1 MLEVS
6 KRFKERSFENLKT
19 DLIAKVSIVGG
30 DEITHENGFLSFKI
44 LEEAGIA
51 STSMA
56 VATLTLKGFVELID
70 KSFYLSYGYKFDGE
84 EDYLTF
90 GPYKVVEQSYDEK
103 TKKSTFIAYDLMY
116 EFCKEYK
123 MELTIFP
130 TRADE
135 YLRAISDAIGVPHDI
150 STIPYL
156 IKQDY
161 FNGTGYEVR
170 RAVENL
176 AELSNQIA
184 FFRYGKLTNKSFEEV
199 DVTLTK
205 SNLTGF
211 TILPQFGPVD
221 SLVLSR
227 TPQEDNVYPAGIN
240 PETVKHEVKISNNL
254 IVDLERENVVDTLFT
269 KYKNLTLQP
278 FSLSTIGLGFLEL
291 GDIVKASIDDKNY
304 DLTILGKELVIT
316 NGIKETLFCEEV
328 FKSSTKY
335 QYASDSRR
343 NQITTELLVDKQK
356 GEIKSLIKE
365 VGDRTDKE
373 TSLTQDVD
381 SINAKVQSI
390 SVGTNLILNLN
401 ATLDMVNNTY
411 PYYIFNQNGLQT
423 VFQTIQQTR
432 HIGSPIFRVVA
443 DKNSVSGYSKQ
454 YEFKGKA
461 LATEYAYIVPDTIYS
476 YRCKRTKGNIPM
488 DVYVVEYDGDKK
500 QIKRTKF
507 TLDGQNMIES
517 FSFTPAQM
525 TMWARL
531 EFYNNIEEPFN
542 IAEEMFVRG
551 EPVKWSEDANEV
563 KFYSKS
569 LFEQL
574 SNKMVL
580 SVDSDGKM
588 VVTEL
593 GVDPNTGSY
602 FVVKADQIRL
612 EGVITADGNLK
623 IFEDG
628 SIEVNKGV
636 FRGEINTDE
645 NVKIGTFLNM
655 PLPEANDILE
665 MIQNNKKGLGG
676 VSWGKSDRE
685 NENDIYGVGASIT
698 AVKGIK
704 DISHFGTQLMVRAK
718 DAINLTS
725 KMVKLNAEEE
735 IIIGNSGAVWQ
746 GEEVIDYKGGSLS
759 IRDNHTT
766 LESSKELEL
775 IGGKSL
781 NLRVDKGIHPNNI
794 TQFKITANGYD
805 DADNM
810 RIGNSRGTQLLISD
824 EGIGTVALHTP
835 RVGLW
840 LSPSN
845 DINTISLQSKQTNTG
860 FFMDSKGSLL
870 PSGNVLL
877 GWDTHRWQS
886 LYLLNQPNVSSDK
899 RYKYNIHDIDPLLLD
914 SFEELKEK
922 GFVTK
927 HDDKFSY
934 GYIAQDVE
942 RCLFKYV
949 TKVWGFKAAS
959 EWMPKFKLLQQSESY
974 KSLLYAEVQVIMMA
988 VERRHRERLELEVE
1002 QLRREHETLV
1012 EILKEKGV
1020 I

>member
-6 KRFKERSFENLKT
+6 ERFKERSFENLKT

-90 GPYKVVEQSYDEK
+90 GPFKVVEQSYDEK

-123 MELTIFP
+123 MDFKEFP
-130 TRADE
+130 MKADK
-135 YLRAISDAIGVPHDI
+135 YLEEISHVIGVENEI
-150 STIPYL
+150 TTIPYV

-170 RAVENL
+170 RVIENVV
-176 AELSNQIA
+176 ELSNQIA

-227 TPQEDNVYPAGIN
+227 TPQEDNVYPAGVN

-254 IVDLERENVVDTLFT
+254 IVDLERENVIDTLFPR
-269 KYKNLTLQP
+269 YEDLTLQP

-291 GDIVKASIDDKNY
+291 GDIVKTSIDDKIY
-304 DLTILGKELVIT
+304 DLTILGKELVIA

-328 FKSSTKY
+328 SKSSTKY

-365 VGDRTDKE
+365 VGDRTDKD
-373 TSLTQDVD
+373 TSITQDVD

-401 ATLDMVNNTY
+401 AMLDMVNNTY

-432 HIGSPIFRVVA
+432 HMGSPIFRVVQ
-443 DKNSVSGYSKQ
+443 DRNSVSGYSKH

-476 YRCKRTKGNIPM
+476 YRCKRTKGSTPM

-563 KFYSKS
+563 RFYSKS

-574 SNKMVL
+574 AHKIV
-580 SVDSDGKM
+580 
-588 VVTEL
+588 L
-593 GVDPNTGSY
+593 GVDVDGNIVQMELSSDPKEGSK
-602 FVVKADQIRL
+602 VLIKADQIKL
-612 EGVITADGNLK
+612 EGYTSINGGFEVLPDGRVKMVDAEVSGTIYMNRGSVGNLTLENGELTV
-623 IFEDG
+623 ED
-628 SIEVNKGV
+628 SYYTKK
-636 FRGEINTDE
+636 FTQSD
-645 NVKIGTFLNM
+645 IGRVQS
-655 PLPEANDILE
+655 ILE
-665 MIQNNKKGLGG
+665 GTVIPSSQDFTYYDVNRDGVISIIDMVFIHRAVNGLEDNPILVKTTLNVGTSNSQIHSSIIVG
-676 VSWGKSDRE
+676 DKYGKEKTSSRISSGMMKSDNGIFSKVYIE
-685 NENDIYGVGASIT
+685 NMNRDFYMLYLEEPTNGDTGY
-698 AVKGIK
+698 
-704 DISHFGTQLMVRAK
+704 MNVRARK
-718 DAINLTS
+718 
-725 KMVKLNAEEE
+725 
-735 IIIGNSGAVWQ
+735 Q
-746 GEEVIDYKGGSLS
+746 GV
-759 IRDNHTT
+759 
-766 LESSKELEL
+766 
-775 IGGKSL
+775 
-781 NLRVDKGIHPNNI
+781 
-794 TQFKITANGYD
+794 
-805 DADNM
+805 
-810 RIGNSRGTQLLISD
+810 
-824 EGIGTVALHTP
+824 
-835 RVGLW
+835 
-840 LSPSN
+840 
-845 DINTISLQSKQTNTG
+845 
-860 FFMDSKGSLL
+860 
-870 PSGNVLL
+870 
-877 GWDTHRWQS
+877 
-886 LYLLNQPNVSSDK
+886 
-899 RYKYNIHDIDPLLLD
+899 
-914 SFEELKEK
+914 
-922 GFVTK
+922 
-927 HDDKFSY
+927 
-934 GYIAQDVE
+934 VE
-942 RCLFKYV
+942 R
-949 TKVWGFKAAS
+949 A
-959 EWMPKFKLLQQSESY
+959 
-974 KSLLYAEVQVIMMA
+974 
-988 VERRHRERLELEVE
+988 
-1002 QLRREHETLV
+1002 
-1012 EILKEKGV
+1012 
-1020 I
+1020 

>member
-123 MELTIFP
+123 MELTRFP

-135 YLRAISDAIGVPHDI
+135 YLRAISDVIGVPHDI

-170 RAVENL
+170 RAIENVV
-176 AELSNQIA
+176 ELSNQIA

-199 DVTLTK
+199 DITLTK

-227 TPQEDNVYPAGIN
+227 TPQEDNVYPAGVN

-254 IVDLERENVVDTLFT
+254 IVDLERENVIDTLFPR
-269 KYKNLTLQP
+269 YEDLTLQP

-291 GDIVKASIDDKNY
+291 GDIVKTSIDDKIY

-328 FKSSTKY
+328 SKSSTKY

-365 VGDRTDKE
+365 VGDRTDKD
-373 TSLTQDVD
+373 TSITQDVD

-432 HIGSPIFRVVA
+432 QIGSPIFRVVA

-461 LATEYAYIVPDTIYS
+461 LATEFAYIVPDTIYS
-476 YRCKRTKGNIPM
+476 YRCKRTKGNTPM

-602 FVVKADQIRL
+602 FTVKADQIRL

-698 AVKGIK
+698 AVKGVG
-704 DISHFGTQLMVRAK
+704 DISHIGTRMQVRAENGIQFNSNEVSVYGREQVNIQSQDGENFDTWNSLYMDK
-718 DAINLTS
+718 HQVYLA
-725 KMVKLNAEEE
+725 A
-735 IIIGNSGAVWQ
+735 NSG
-746 GEEVIDYKGGSLS
+746 LS
-759 IRDNHTT
+759 IDTLNNVEIRTTKKTGNNQDEVGKFHMNKDGNILMSNDKFIFNMSPNDARDRF
-766 LESSKELEL
+766 L
-775 IGGKSL
+775 IRTRTNGNGIFVDNNGGL
-781 NLRVDKGIHPNNI
+781 MPFYDRYAVNLGWVDK
-794 TQFKITANGYD
+794 
-805 DADNM
+805 
-810 RIGNSRGTQLLISD
+810 
-824 EGIGTVALHTP
+824 
-835 RVGLW
+835 
-840 LSPSN
+840 
-845 DINTISLQSKQTNTG
+845 
-860 FFMDSKGSLL
+860 
-870 PSGNVLL
+870 
-877 GWDTHRWQS
+877 RWEAV
-886 LYLLNQPNVSSDK
+886 YLMNQPNVSSDK

-949 TKVWGFKAAS
+949 TKVWGFKAAN
-959 EWMPKFKLLQQSESY
+959 EWMSKFKLLQQSESY
-974 KSLLYAEVQVIMMA
+974 KSLLYAEVQVIMQA
-988 VERRHRERLELEVE
+988 VERRHRERLETENK
-1002 QLRREHETLV
+1002 QLRREHDTLV

>member
-90 GPYKVVEQSYDEK
+90 GPFKVVEQSYDEK

-123 MELTIFP
+123 MDFKEFP
-130 TRADE
+130 MKADK
-135 YLRAISDAIGVPHDI
+135 YLEEISHVIGVENEI
-150 STIPYL
+150 TTIPYV

-161 FNGTGYEVR
+161 YNGTGYEVR
-170 RAVENL
+170 RAVENVV
-176 AELSNQIA
+176 ELSNQIA

-227 TPQEDNVYPAGIN
+227 TPQEDNVYPAVVN

-254 IVDLERENVVDTLFT
+254 IVDLERENVIDTLFPR
-269 KYKNLTLQP
+269 YEDLTLQP

-291 GDIVKASIDDKNY
+291 GDIVKASIDDKSY

-328 FKSSTKY
+328 SKSSTKY

-365 VGDRTDKE
+365 VGDRTDKD
-373 TSLTQDVD
+373 TSITQDVD

-401 ATLDMVNNTY
+401 ALLDMVNNTY
-411 PYYIFNQNGLQT
+411 PYYIFNPNVLRT
-423 VFQTIQQTR
+423 PFRTPERT
-432 HIGSPIFRVVA
+432 SSFDTPIFKVVT
-443 DKNSVSGYSKQ
+443 DKNSISGYSKQ
-454 YEFKGKA
+454 YEFKGKV

-476 YRCKRTKGNIPM
+476 YRCKRTKGNTPM

-500 QIKRTKF
+500 QINRTKF

-531 EFYNNIEEPFN
+531 EFYVNQIGFEIFNDFERGTIKTGVQDGETLEDIKSSIPNNRMRSNSLIN
-542 IAEEMFVRG
+542 ISEGQGITIPDGYEAIAYYFELNGKSVGVNTGWNQRWISSKNYPRCALLVRKIDGSDFSEFEGVKTFEGFRITEEMFVRG

-563 KFYSKS
+563 KAWAQT
-569 LFEQL
+569 QL
-574 SNKMVL
+574 NMIDDTILMSAKR
-580 SVDSDGKM
+580 VDSLNADIHNSGVEINAVEGVTTYGKKFKVM
-588 VVTEL
+588 DSNRTRTLMEVVTEGGRDITRAVDFEATNANISGTITTNKLTATGGTVGGYTISGENLIGNDVKL
-593 GVDPNTGSY
+593 GKNSIDIGNTN
-602 FVVKADQIRL
+602 I
-612 EGVITADGNLK
+612 
-623 IFEDG
+623 
-628 SIEVNKGV
+628 KG
-636 FRGEINTDE
+636 GI
-645 NVKIGTFLNM
+645 
-655 PLPEANDILE
+655 AADILHISASRLNIGAIRSSGSVE
-665 MIQNNKKGLGG
+665 FAIGDETILQKDVNSDFVSARIDMIGPKKSG
-676 VSWGKSDRE
+676 
-685 NENDIYGVGASIT
+685 Y
-698 AVKGIK
+698 
-704 DISHFGTQLMVRAK
+704 
-718 DAINLTS
+718 AI
-725 KMVKLNAEEE
+725 
-735 IIIGNSGAVWQ
+735 G
-746 GEEVIDYKGGSLS
+746 
-759 IRDNHTT
+759 DNHNRY
-766 LESSKELEL
+766 SY
-775 IGGKSL
+775 I
-781 NLRVDKGIHPNNI
+781 
-794 TQFKITANGYD
+794 F
-805 DADNM
+805 
-810 RIGNSRGTQLLISD
+810 
-824 EGIGTVALHTP
+824 
-835 RVGLW
+835 
-840 LSPSN
+840 
-845 DINTISLQSKQTNTG
+845 LQ
-860 FFMDSKGSLL
+860 
-870 PSGNVLL
+870 
-877 GWDTHRWQS
+877 
-886 LYLLNQPNVSSDK
+886 NQPNVSSDV
-899 RYKYNIHDIDPLLLD
+899 RTKYNITNIDDRLLD
-914 SFEELKEK
+914 YFEELEEK
-922 GFVTK
+922 SFITK
-927 HDDKFSY
+927 HDDLFSF

-942 RCLFKYV
+942 RVLYRYCVDKRGYRE
-949 TKVWGFKAAS
+949 AN
-959 EWMPKFKLLQQSESY
+959 EWLKKFKLLNKSESY
-974 KSLLYAEVQVIMMA
+974 LSLLYNEIGIIMHA
-988 VERRHRERLELEVE
+988 VKNRKIDRLEAENK
-1002 QLRREHETLV
+1002 QLRREHDTLV
-1012 EILKEKGV
+1012 EILREKGV